1 MISHDLERDIMAI
14 HRHLNHGLIVLFL
27 LASLGVQASPAY
39 AEVLAQGDVFVGGA
53 EGPQGTS
60 NYRIPSFTVAA
71 NGDLLAFI
79 EARRSSVDPGQA
91 GFPINMAMK
100 RSVDGGQTW
109 IDYTVLHANAAF
121 DYSDPRAV
129 VDENTGT
136 VHLLYTQWPDD
147 CGQSCVGVGMGD
159 GLGDDSSQTFHQFST
174 DSGLTWS
181 WPSNITAQV
190 KNPTWEMIN
199 TGPGIAIQLRYQD
212 ANPARNGRLVIPGH
226 RRDGNG
232 TGRNTS
238 IYSDDG
244 GATWQTGG
252 PVSTGSSEAEV
263 VELTNGQLLMDIRRT
278 GFRKQ
283 SLSSDG
289 GATWGTVFDGD
300 ISMTAVD
307 AGLLRYSA
315 TRDSNDRDRILFSG
329 PLGSP
334 AGAGNNRT
342 NIGVWTSYDEGQTFI
357 NPVQLDS
364 GHGAYSA
371 LEKLNDGSIGLI
383 WEATGSTS
391 IQYAGLDIAELE
403 GANHHPLLSHY
414 DGFGNQVDA
423 FRGGMGWSGAWNN
436 SGATVEAGDLAFPD
450 FAITGDAQR
459 GHLRDDTMARNL
471 GTGLLDLNQNQDYYL
486 SMFVNHDSADGS
498 NSSSGEF
505 LDIVLVDSDNRTQA
519 AFGIGSNE
527 NFFVSELAGVIDSAD
542 GAAVRDDTYLLLV
555 KLAAQD
561 GQAGNFDQ
569 LFFAWFDDA
578 AQVPDDETQ
587 INWQLVGG
595 TSENLSSSIKEISI
609 SAGSNADWLVDGL
622 RIGSSFEAVM
632 ATDPLLGDL
641 NFDGAINLADWLEF
655 RGDMSL
661 STIQLTEFER
671 LHAGDFNSDGRVG
684 PEDYI
689 DFVNLY
695 DEANGLGAF
704 SDAQA
709 QVPEP
714 STVAMLFSAIT
725 ISRYLFKCGNEQIVN
740 PLSRVWLRFEYDKGT
755 RES

>member
-1 MISHDLERDIMAI
+1 MAI
-14 HRHLNHGLIVLFL
+14 HRHLRYVLIALSL
-27 LASLGVQASPAY
+27 LVSLGVRATRGG
-39 AEVLAQGDVFVGGA
+39 VIAQGDVFVGGA

-60 NYRIPSFTVAA
+60 NYRIPSIAVAP

-91 GFPINMAMK
+91 GFPIDMAMK
-100 RSVDGGQTW
+100 RSTNGGQTW

-159 GLGDDSSQTFHQFST
+159 GLGDDSSQTFHQFSN
-174 DSGLTWS
+174 DNGLTWS
-181 WPSNITAQV
+181 GPSNITAQV

-226 RRDGNG
+226 RRDGSG
-232 TGRNTS
+232 TGRNVS

-244 GATWQTGG
+244 GTTWQTGNAV
-252 PVSTGSSEAEV
+252 PTGSSEAEV

-283 SLSSDG
+283 SISSDG

-315 TRDSNDRDRILFSG
+315 TRDGNDRDRILFSG
-329 PLGSP
+329 PLGTP

-342 NIGVWTSYDEGQTFI
+342 NLGVWTSYDEGQTFI

-383 WEATGSTS
+383 WEATGSTLV
-391 IQYAGLDIAELE
+391 QYVGFDIAELE
-403 GANHHPLLSHY
+403 GSDHHPLLTHH

-423 FRGGMGWSGAWNN
+423 FRGGMGWSGAWNI
-436 SGATVEAGDLAFPD
+436 SGVAVETGDLAFPD
-450 FAITGDAQR
+450 FAIAGDTQR
-459 GHLRDDTMARNL
+459 ARLRGDEMTRDL
-471 GTGLLDLNQNQDYYL
+471 GTGLLDLNQNQDYYISL
-486 SMFVNHDSADGS
+486 FVNHNSADSTDSGS
-498 NSSSGEF
+498 QEF
-505 LDIVLVDSDNRTQA
+505 LDIVLVDSDGRNQA
-519 AFGIGSNE
+519 AFGIGSDE
-527 NFFVSELAGVIDSAD
+527 NFFVSELGATVGSTN

-555 KLAAQD
+555 KIAAQD
-561 GQAGNFDQ
+561 DQAGNFDQ
-569 LFFAWFDDA
+569 LFVSWYDDP
-578 AQVPDDETQ
+578 AQVPTDESLIT
-587 INWQLVGG
+587 WQVVGG
-595 TSENLSSSIKEISI
+595 TNENISSPIKEISI

-622 RIGSSFEAVM
+622 RIGSSFDAVM
-632 ATDPLLGDL
+632 ANDPLLGDL
-641 NFDGAINLADWLEF
+641 NFDGTINLADWLEF
-655 RGDMSL
+655 RGNMSL
-661 STIQLTEFER
+661 NTIQLAEFER

-684 PEDYI
+684 SEDFI
-689 DFVNLY
+689 AFVDFF

-704 SDAQA
+704 SSALA

-714 STVAMLFSAIT
+714 STVAMLLAAIT
-725 ISRYLFKCGNEQIVN
+725 IGAAKSKL
-740 PLSRVWLRFEYDKGT
+740 
-755 RES
+755 